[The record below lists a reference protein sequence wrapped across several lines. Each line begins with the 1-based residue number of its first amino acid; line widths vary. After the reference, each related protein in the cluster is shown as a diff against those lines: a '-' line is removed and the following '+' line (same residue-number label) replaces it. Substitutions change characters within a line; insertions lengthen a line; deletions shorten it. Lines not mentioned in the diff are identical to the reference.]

1 MRQILIIPIM
11 LVMLCLTG
19 CDQRQT
25 NVALGTLERD
35 RIAHTATINEVVTD
49 LPVVQGSTVHKGQ
62 ILVKL
67 DDTAQK
73 AEVARAHADVAEA
86 MANLDKL
93 RNGAREEEVAAASAK
108 VAGSRAALVDS
119 QANYKR
125 AEELA
130 AQNLMSKANLSRALA
145 TRDSD
150 QAALDSA
157 EEELRE
163 LTNGSRPEDIQMAEA
178 HLDATKAS
186 LAAQEKKLKDLTIRA
201 TRNGILDNLPWNLG
215 ERVTTGS
222 PLAIVMAGDA
232 PYARVYVPEPY
243 RIKISVGD
251 QLNVHIDGLDKAISG
266 KVRWISHE
274 PAFTPYYALNQDER
288 ARLMYLAEIQLSN
301 EHKDL
306 ASGVPVQVDLP

>member
-1 MRQILIIPIM
+1 MKSLPLILLL
-11 LVMLCLTG
+11 LVLAG
-19 CDQRQT
+19 CEQRQT
-25 NVALGTLERD
+25 QVALGTLERD
-35 RIAHTATINEVVTD
+35 RIAHTATINEVLVS
-49 LPVVQGSTVHKGQ
+49 LPISQGSPVKKGMVLAQ
-62 ILVKL
+62 L

-73 AEVARAHADVAEA
+73 AEVAKAHAEVAEA
-86 MANLDKL
+86 MANLEKL

-108 VAGSRAALVDS
+108 VAGARAALVDS
-119 QANYKR
+119 QANYQR

-178 HLDATKAS
+178 HLDAANAVLS
-186 LAAQEKKLKDLTIRA
+186 AQQKKLADLTIRA

-215 ERVTTGS
+215 ERVTLGS
-222 PLAIVMAGDA
+222 PVAIVMAGDA

-243 RIKISVGD
+243 RIKIHVGD
-251 QLNVHIDGLDKAISG
+251 KLNLHVDGLDAGIEG
-266 KVRWISHE
+266 TVRWISNE

-288 ARLMYLAEIQLSN
+288 ARLMYLAEIQLSSQ
-301 EHKDL
+301 HQQL